1 MIHRQTTVMKFDE
14 FYEKTS
20 FVDLPYFVSRQ
31 EENGEVV
38 WFDLETNWKFFN
50 GKWHILI
57 KSEWIE
63 CEKPKYELLYEAE
76 LNVA

>member
-1 MIHRQTTVMKFDE
+1 MITNGFTYIAVLVALAALLIGI
-14 FYEKTS
+14 EKK
-20 FVDLPYFVSRQ
+20 
-31 EENGEVV
+31 
-38 WFDLETNWKFFN
+38 TNWKFFN